1 MYKLCM
7 PNYIENNSIKN
18 YNNRYKLGIK
28 KENNFPNLHY
38 LTNKNIEKEKLQEN
52 KNKIVPNKRLMPIR
66 NNLN

>member
-1 MYKLCM
+1 M
-7 PNYIENNSIKN
+7 PNYKENNSIKN

-28 KENNFPNLHY
+28 KENILPNLHY